1 MVERVENLIDKVE
14 RLEQMLK
21 EACMLVGEIDK
32 TEQLEKLLRKASN
45 LAEDI
50 RESLEEMEEY
60 AETISGVTPDEFGDY
75 YDDLYDY
82 EFYQG
87 DYLDQGEWEW

>member
-1 MVERVENLIDKVE
+1 MVEKVENLLDKLDRLVE
-14 RLEQMLK
+14 MLE
-21 EACMLVGEIDK
+21 EARELVGE
-32 TEQLEKLLRKASN
+32 TEQLEKLLRKACN

-50 RESLEEMEEY
+50 RDSLEEMEEY
-60 AETISGVTPDEFGDY
+60 AETICGVTPDEFGDY

-87 DYLDQGEWEW
+87 DYLDPGDLEW

>member
-1 MVERVENLIDKVE
+1 MDRVENLLDKLD
-14 RLEQMLK
+14 RLERMLK
-21 EACMLVGEIDK
+21 EACMLVGEEDK

-50 RESLEEMEEY
+50 RESFEEMCEY
-60 AETISGVTPDEFGDY
+60 AETISGVTQDEF
-75 YDDLYDY
+75 DDLYEY

-87 DYLDQGEWEW
+87 VYLDPGDMEWE

>member
-1 MVERVENLIDKVE
+1 MVRVETLIDKLE
-14 RLEQMLK
+14 RLEGMLK
-21 EACMLVGEIDK
+21 EAYMLVGETDK

-50 RESLEEMEEY
+50 RESFEEMCEY
-60 AETISGVTPDEFGDY
+60 AETVSGVTPDEFI
-75 YDDLYDY
+75 DDLYEY

-87 DYLDQGEWEW
+87 VYLDPGDLEWE